1 MSAILTKPPCNFA
14 EHPAFLVVD
23 LRGDPLPHYKPSIGG
38 HGMAGYKGSRIRTK
52 PKNGALAIGMVDTSG
67 SFEMSARSQP
77 FVLSLEH
84 LPRAASLTSRFH
96 AT

>member
-1 MSAILTKPPCNFA
+1 VSAILTKPPCDFA
-14 EHPAFLVVD
+14 DHPAFLVVD
-23 LRGDPLPHYKPSIGG
+23 LREDPLPHYKPSIGG
-38 HGMAGYKGSRIRTK
+38 HRVAVYKGSRIRTK
-52 PKNGALAIGMVDTSG
+52 AKNGALPIYMVDTSG